1 MTKSKMKKVLK
12 TWMEN
17 YNCSLE
23 DAVTI
28 AHKNH
33 PALSAVIASAEMDL
47 MVEGLLNAAGI

>member
-33 PALSAVIASAEMDL
+33 PSLSAVIASAEMDL